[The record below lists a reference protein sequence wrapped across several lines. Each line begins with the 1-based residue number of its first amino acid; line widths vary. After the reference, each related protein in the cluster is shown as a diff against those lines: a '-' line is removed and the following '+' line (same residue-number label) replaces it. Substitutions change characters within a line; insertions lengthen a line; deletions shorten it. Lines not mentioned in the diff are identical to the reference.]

1 MQQLAR
7 LMMVRRLISLIWLE
21 EMYTEDDDDDDD
33 DAHTD
38 MLEPQGF
45 DKKPAKSSGPY
56 FSQTSRPLLR
66 LAFWG

>member
-7 LMMVRRLISLIWLE
+7 LMMARRLISLIWVE
-21 EMYTEDDDDDDD
+21 EMYAEDDDDDD

-45 DKKPAKSSGPY
+45 DKKLSKELRSF
-56 FSQTSRPLLR
+56 FSQASRPLLL
-66 LAFWG
+66 LALWD